1 MAPTEVKEMLGARI
15 AALRRQ
21 AGMNQGELAKKLGI
35 SPSTVGMYEQGP
47 PGAVGGNAGAAGGGL
62 FRVHGLFAH
71 RFPGPAGAGTAGSI
85 ASHALAGAEQQLSR
99 AAEPPFTGEELTLLL
114 SALLRCP

>member
-1 MAPTEVKEMLGARI
+1 MLGARI

-35 SPSTVGMYEQGP
+35 SPSTVGMYEQGRREPSAEMLVRLAETFSVSTDFLLTGSPAP
-47 PGAVGGNAGAAGGGL
+47 PERERLESLLA
-62 FRVHGLFAH
+62 
-71 RFPGPAGAGTAGSI
+71 
-85 ASHALAGAEQQLSR
+85 HALSGAESQLSHR
-99 AAEPPFTGEELTLLL
+99 REPPFTGEELTLLL

>member
-1 MAPTEVKEMLGARI
+1 MLGARI

-35 SPSTVGMYEQGP
+35 SPSTVGMYEQGRREPSAEMLVRLAEAFSVSTDFLLTGSPAP
-47 PGAVGGNAGAAGGGL
+47 PERESLLA
-62 FRVHGLFAH
+62 
-71 RFPGPAGAGTAGSI
+71 
-85 ASHALAGAEQQLSR
+85 HALSGAESQLSR
-99 AAEPPFTGEELTLLL
+99 RREPPFTGEELTLLL